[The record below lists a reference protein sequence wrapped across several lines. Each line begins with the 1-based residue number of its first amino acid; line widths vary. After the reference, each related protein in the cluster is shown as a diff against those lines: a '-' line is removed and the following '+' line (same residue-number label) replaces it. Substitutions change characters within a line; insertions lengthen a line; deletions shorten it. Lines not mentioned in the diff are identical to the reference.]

1 MPKPTHRDAIINAG
15 LQTMF
20 RKGYVGASVRDIV
33 AAAGAPQ
40 GSFTN
45 HFSSKE
51 AFAGEVLDAYFAHV
65 RALVRE
71 AFEDESLTPGQRL
84 VRYLDIIT
92 ERLGDDGYTRGCLI
106 GDLSIE
112 APGHSEALRQQ
123 LLAIYAEWTALF
135 AAGIGDAQRSGELAT
150 DYPADE
156 LADFLLIAWEG
167 AILRSKVERGRAPL
181 DRFRRI
187 AFNTVF
193 KINPAS
199 SEEEA

>member
-1 MPKPTHRDAIINAG
+1 MPKPSHRDAIIAAG
-15 LQTMF
+15 LHTMF
-20 RKGYVGASVRDIV
+20 RKGYVGASVRDV
-33 AAAGAPQ
+33 VTAAGVPQ

-51 AFAGEVLDAYFAHV
+51 AFAGEVLAAYFEHV
-65 RALVRE
+65 RSLVRE
-71 AFEDESLTPGQRL
+71 AFEDASLTPGQRL

-92 ERLGDDGYTRGCLI
+92 ERLDEDGYARGCLI

-123 LLAIYAEWTALF
+123 LLAVYAEWTQLF
-135 AAGIGDAQRSGELAT
+135 TAGIRDAQRSGELAT
-150 DYPADE
+150 DYPAEE
-156 LADFLLIAWEG
+156 LADFLVIGWEG
-167 AILRSKVERGRAPL
+167 AILRSKVERGRSPL

-187 AFNTVF
+187 AFDTVF
-193 KINPAS
+193 KINPIV

>member
-1 MPKPTHRDAIINAG
+1 MPKPSHRDSIISAG

-20 RKGYVGASVRDIV
+20 RKGYVGASVRDV
-33 AAAGAPQ
+33 VTAAGVPQ

-51 AFAGEVLDAYFAHV
+51 VFAGEVLAAYFEHV
-65 RALVRE
+65 RSLVRQ
-71 AFEDESLTPGQRL
+71 AFEDASLTPGRRL
-84 VRYLDIIT
+84 VRYLDLIT
-92 ERLGDDGYTRGCLI
+92 ERLDEDGYVRGCLI

-123 LLAIYAEWTALF
+123 LLAIYDEWRGLF
-135 AAGIGDAQRSGELAT
+135 AAGIRDAQRSGELAS
-150 DYPADE
+150 DHPAEE
-156 LADFLLIAWEG
+156 LADFLLTGWEG
-167 AILRSKVERGRAPL
+167 AILRSKVERSRAPL

-187 AFNTVF
+187 AFDTVF

-199 SEEEA
+199 PEEEA